1 VIRGFTDIDENKH
14 IKISKESPA
23 SSGLFYFTYFKI
35 KKMIV
40 SPADRLNSVS
50 EYYFSK
56 KLKEIAQMNAEGRNV
71 LNLGIGNPDNP
82 PSKAT
87 IDTLVEASKNPKNH
101 GYQSYVGIPQLRT
114 AFVDWYKTYFGV
126 ELNATNEI
134 LPLMGSKEGVM
145 HISLAFLNKGDG
157 VLVPNPGYPTY
168 SSVSNIVEANII
180 EYNLTDE
187 NGWLPDFEAIEKNDL
202 SKVKMMWVNYPNMP
216 TGTPATMEL
225 FEKLVAFGKKHKILI
240 INDNPYS
247 FIQNDEQLSI
257 LAVPGAKEVAL
268 ELNSLSKSQNMPGW
282 RMGMIAGAADYI
294 QTILTVKSNMD
305 SGMFLP
311 MMLAA
316 TEAIKNPKSWYN
328 EINEHYTRR
337 RVEAI
342 KIMKH
347 IGCTLNEKQVGMFI
361 WAKIPD
367 TFASVE
373 ELSDTIL
380 YKANVFITPGF
391 IFGSNGSRYLRISLC
406 TSEEL
411 LREALERIKKVL

>member
-1 VIRGFTDIDENKH
+1 MKVSLSRDFFYVIK
-14 IKISKESPA
+14 
-23 SSGLFYFTYFKI
+23 FKI
-35 KKMIV
+35 KKMII
-40 SPADRLNSVS
+40 SPAQRLNSVS

-56 KLKEIAQMNAEGRNV
+56 KLKEIAQMNAEGKNV

-82 PSKAT
+82 PSPAT
-87 IDTLVEASKNPKNH
+87 ISALVEASKNPKSH
-101 GYQSYVGIPQLRT
+101 GYQSYVGTPALRA

-126 ELNATNEI
+126 QLNPLNEI

-145 HISLAFLNKGDG
+145 HISLAFINKGDG

-168 SSVSNIVEANII
+168 ASVSNIVEANII
-180 EYNLTDE
+180 TYDLKDE
-187 NGWLPDFEAIEKNDL
+187 NGWLPDFDAIEKNDL
-202 SKVKMMWVNYPNMP
+202 SKVKIMWVNYPNMP
-216 TGTPATMEL
+216 TGTRATMAL

-240 INDNPYS
+240 VNDNPYS

-257 LAVPGAKEVAL
+257 LAVADAKDVAL

-316 TEAIKNPKSWYN
+316 TEAIKNPKSWYD

-347 IGCTLNEKQVGMFI
+347 IGCELNEDQVGMFI
-361 WAKIPD
+361 WAKIPEKYK
-367 TFASVE
+367 SVE
-373 ELSDTIL
+373 ELSDFIL
-380 YKANVFITPGF
+380 YNANVFVTPGF

-406 TSEEL
+406 TSETL
-411 LREALERIKKVL
+411 LQEALERIKKIV